1 MVGASQ
7 RLAGRQESCRDS
19 WVCALTSKWQVGVLL
34 GEHRGWI
41 LRMTSLYKGQTVC
54 RMQAIRHENLS
65 GFLQNS
71 DRKPSR
77 LPFRLKELWTFA
89 CFPVSQHSGF
99 YFPPSANKDRAVNI
113 IEIKDFII
121 LWTYSQ
127 WRQDLVVIPPFSP
140 ERETCCMNSFSA
152 TFGFLP
158 LYKT

>member
-1 MVGASQ
+1 MGRHMVGASQ

-34 GEHRGWI
+34 WEHKGWI
-41 LRMTSLYKGQTVC
+41 LRMASLYKGQTVC

-65 GFLQNS
+65 GLLQTS

-77 LPFRLKELWTFA
+77 LPFRLKGLRTFA

-127 WRQDLVVIPPFSP
+127 
-140 ERETCCMNSFSA
+140 
-152 TFGFLP
+152 
-158 LYKT
+158 

>member
-1 MVGASQ
+1 M
-7 RLAGRQESCRDS
+7 
-19 WVCALTSKWQVGVLL
+19 LL
-34 GEHRGWI
+34 WEHRGWI

-127 WRQDLVVIPPFSP
+127 WWQDLVIIPPFSP
-140 ERETCCMNSFSA
+140 ERETCCI
-152 TFGFLP
+152 LP
-158 LYKT
+158 LIVFRMLILCKKRTFHFIPAICKYCTVSSRRVAVFNVTWPI